1 MLNSSSTFLVTF
13 TSVLS
18 MENIYWSIWRISTY
32 RAYVT
37 TEIQIIFWRLHLNL
51 DRVFGNTWLALKKN
65 YQLKKFPSWNIWNN
79 RSIGSIQI
87 SIMVEKKFIATIYL
101 YGKNIWVKPDRFDD
115 LFSNTYIEK
124 KPTSHTL
131 QLGPLRYKN

>member
-51 DRVFGNTWLALKKN
+51 DRVFGNTWLALKKI

-87 SIMVEKKFIATIYL
+87 SIMVEKSLLPPSTFMERIFELNPIDSMIY
-101 YGKNIWVKPDRFDD
+101 I
-115 LFSNTYIEK
+115 YIKK
-124 KPTSHTL
+124 KPHTTARS
-131 QLGPLRYKN
+131 PEKFKI